1 MFCSK
6 ICFEDSVQRSFPM
19 MCFKD
24 FVLWWDSR
32 SGPPAFGSLWY
43 VVEQYDGTTWNTI
56 CYYDAYMEAHR
67 AMLRFEKSNIGD
79 QIKEIYRASH
89 VSGHIPAMPALLQ
102 PAMAH
107 ACAKSFRSM
116 TCSRLCSVIF
126 SNMLFKV
133 FYQIELTFCKQHVK
147 LQSWKQ
153 HVKL

>member
-43 VVEQYDGTTWNTI
+43 VAEQYDGTTWNTI

-89 VSGHIPAMPALLQ
+89 VSGHIPAMPALFK
-102 PAMAH
+102 H
-107 ACAKSFRSM
+107 F
-116 TCSRLCSVIF
+116 SRCHF
-126 SNMLFKV
+126 DSNTSSNSRKKCTRLMDLSPSDIHSTSKARKFDS
-133 FYQIELTFCKQHVK
+133 ET
-147 LQSWKQ
+147 
-153 HVKL
+153 

>member
-102 PAMAH
+102 PTMAH
-107 ACAKSFRSM
+107 DVWVWCVSSS
-116 TCSRLCSVIF
+116 TRLSADEKHGHCSVNLHMQKDF
-126 SNMLFKV
+126 VQWCVQEVQVLPRV
-133 FYQIELTFCKQHVK
+133 RLP
-147 LQSWKQ
+147 
-153 HVKL
+153 